1 MLNGL
6 FITAALASVLL
17 GASTGQMQAVTDAM
31 LTSARSA
38 VDLAIGLVGV
48 MAFFL
53 GLMQVA
59 QDGGLMAQIS
69 RAVSPVMRLLFPSI
83 PAGSPAMSAMV
94 LNISANMLGL
104 GNAATPFGIKAI
116 EELDKYNTRKGTAT
130 NAMVVFLAVNTAGL
144 ALLPSGVIG
153 VRAALGSS
161 DAAGIWFPTWF
172 ASACATVVGVTA
184 ALLLAR
190 LPRYRAT
197 EPLSASPDD
206 QSPAPDE
213 DDSPED
219 NRDVDS
225 AEPPPRSLPRTW
237 LARLFWLTFLGFAV
251 FEIQGRAGTEGLGTV
266 VREMMSYWALPTLVA
281 AIVLYGW
288 VRKVRV
294 YHSLV
299 EGAKQGFQVAL
310 RIIPFLVAIL
320 VVIGMF
326 RASGGLELIV
336 AVISPLTALIGMPGE
351 ALPMALLRPLS
362 GSGALGV
369 ASEAMTVHGPDSLI
383 GYMVSTYQGSTETTF
398 YTLAV
403 YFGAI
408 GVKVTRH
415 TVPACLLADITGILA
430 ATFIVNLMYG

>member
-6 FITAALASVLL
+6 FIIVAVASVLL
-17 GASTGQMQAVTDAM
+17 GAYTGQMQEVTEAM
-31 LTSARSA
+31 LTSTRNA

-59 QDGGLMAQIS
+59 QDGGLMTHIA
-69 RAVSPVMRLLFPSI
+69 RAVSPFMRLLFPTI
-83 PAGSPAMSAMV
+83 PADSPAMSAMV

-116 EELDKYNTRKGTAT
+116 EELDRYNTRKGTST
-130 NAMVVFLAVNTAGL
+130 NAMVLFLAINTAGL
-144 ALLPSGVIG
+144 SLLPSGVIG

-161 DAAGIWFPTWF
+161 NAAGIWLPTWF
-172 ASACATVVGVTA
+172 ASGCATVVGVTA

-190 LPRYRAT
+190 LSRYRAT
-197 EPLSASPDD
+197 EPPPPTGEQLADPTGASGAVDD
-206 QSPAPDE
+206 
-213 DDSPED
+213 
-219 NRDVDS
+219 V
-225 AEPPPRSLPRTW
+225 EPPPRAEPMRVW
-237 LARLFWLTFLGFAV
+237 LGRLFWLVFLGLAL
-251 FEIQGRAGTEGLGTV
+251 FEVRGRVGTESLGSV
-266 VREMMSYWALPTLVA
+266 VRDMLSYWVLPTLVA
-281 AIVLYGW
+281 AVVLYGW
-288 VRKVRV
+288 VRRVRV

-336 AVISPLTALIGMPGE
+336 AAISPLTTLVGMPGE

-403 YFGAI
+403 YYGAI

-415 TVPACLLADITGILA
+415 TVPACVLADVTGILA
-430 ATFIVNLMYG
+430 ATFIVNLMLG

>member
-197 EPLSASPDD
+197 EPPATSPDD
-206 QSPAPDE
+206 ESPAPDE
-213 DDSPED
+213 SPED
-219 NRDVDS
+219 NGDADS
-225 AEPPPRSLPRTW
+225 AEPPLRSLPRTW

-251 FEIQGRAGTEGLGTV
+251 FEIQGRAGTGGV
-266 VREMMSYWALPTLVA
+266 VAVIRDMMSYWALPTLVA

-288 VRKVRV
+288 VRNVRV

-336 AVISPLTALIGMPGE
+336 AAISPLTALIGMPGE

>member
-6 FITAALASVLL
+6 FIVVALASVLL
-17 GASTGQMQAVTDAM
+17 GAYTGRMQEVSDAM

-53 GLMQVA
+53 GLMNVA
-59 QDGGLMAQIS
+59 QNAGLTASLS
-69 RAVSPVMRLLFPSI
+69 RLVSPLMRLLFPSI

-104 GNAATPFGIKAI
+104 GNAATPFGIKAV
-116 EELDKYNTRKGTAT
+116 EELDKYNTEKGTAT
-130 NAMVVFLAVNTAGL
+130 NAMALFLAINTAGL
-144 ALLPSGVIG
+144 AILPSGVVG
-153 VRAALGSS
+153 VRAALGSAN
-161 DAAGIWFPTWF
+161 AAGIWFPTWF
-172 ASACATVVGVTA
+172 ASGCATLMGVTA
-184 ALLLAR
+184 AILLSR

-197 EPLSASPDD
+197 EPAPRVDTAATDPAEALADAEETQLPSPRIV
-206 QSPAPDE
+206 PA
-213 DDSPED
+213 
-219 NRDVDS
+219 RQ
-225 AEPPPRSLPRTW
+225 W
-237 LARLFWLTFLGFAV
+237 LARLFWLV
-251 FEIQGRAGTEGLGTV
+251 FVGLAARSFV
-266 VREMMSYWALPTLVA
+266 VRLAEESPGAVVRGMLSYWMLPALVA
-281 AIVLYGW
+281 IFVLYGW
-288 VRKVRV
+288 VRHVHV
-294 YHSLV
+294 YESLV
-299 EGAKQGFQVAL
+299 EGAKEGFQVAL

-336 AVISPLTALIGMPGE
+336 GAIAPLTGLFGMPAE

-369 ASEAMTVHGPDSLI
+369 AADAMTEHGPDSLI

-408 GVKVTRH
+408 GVKTTRH
-415 TVPACLLADITGILA
+415 TVPACLLADVTGILA
-430 ATFIVNLMYG
+430 ATFIVNLMFG